1 MLKSL
6 LLKGRFMG
14 VLLCFL
20 ISSLVATAQTKYKGK
35 VIGSDDKLPVVG
47 ASVRVKGTT
56 TGAVTDVNGNFTL
69 TLKAGDVIT
78 ISYIGYITSDI
89 TVGSDTNPN
98 ITLKAGNNSLNEVVV
113 TGYGSQ
119 RKKDLVGAVAVV
131 SVAALNRQPTGSVEN
146 QLQGQAAGVT
156 VVASGQPGEAP
167 AVKIRGA
174 NTFGNN
180 QPLYIVDGV
189 PTTNVN
195 DFNPNDIETMQV
207 LKDASSASIYGAR
220 ASNGV
225 IIITTRKGKG
235 KTNISYDAY
244 YGTQQPKG
252 GNVYDLLNPTEM
264 MSLRTLAIQNTA
276 RLKGIPVDLSSNLY
290 GPNGNVLP
298 DYINAGFDP
307 VTKAP
312 NGPFG
317 IHDGDPA
324 VDPSKYSVNPFYTS
338 GDPSGFYR
346 ITKANKAGTDWYH
359 EIFSS
364 APIQSHNLNVNGST
378 DKAAYLFSMNYFNQQ
393 GTLLNTY
400 LKRYTVRANTSYN
413 LTDHIRVGENISY
426 AISENP
432 QINQNDEGSSIGM
445 AFREQPIIPVYDIKG
460 NFAGSNTAN
469 LGNARNPV
477 AIATRT
483 QNNYGITNRL
493 FGNVFAEVDF
503 LKHFTI
509 RTQFGGEYYSN
520 YNHSFTYPEYENS
533 ENNTT
538 NSYSEN
544 SYNGYSYTWT
554 NTLTYHQVVGKHDIK
569 LLVGNEVVK
578 NRYQALGASNTGYF
592 IFDPNYTSISSGTG
606 SPTAYS
612 FLQRDRLYSP
622 LIARLDYTFNDKYLL
637 NATIRRDGSTR
648 FLNEVY
654 GWFPAVSAGWR
665 LSQEE
670 FFKGIS
676 WINDFKIRGGYG
688 VMGNQN
694 NVDPPNAFSTFAGN
708 RTNSYYDISGTS
720 SSTVPGFTQNRIGN
734 PDAKWESDKNLNVGF
749 DGTFFNQKL
758 EISADY
764 YKKSI
769 TDLLYNPNLPGTQGT
784 ARAPYAN
791 VGAMDN
797 TGVDIAITTHQNLSS
812 ELKMNATL
820 TFTTYHNVIKKVTLG
835 QPYFDQ
841 NSGRFNG
848 SFIVRN
854 QVGGPVGGFFGYKTD
869 GFWNSQADIDAA
881 NQKAGGTYQ
890 SDAAPGRFKY
900 ADVNGDGKIT
910 AADRTLLGN
919 PNPKFT
925 GGLNLDFS
933 YKRFD
938 LNMFWYGS
946 YGNKI
951 WNDTKWWTDFYTNFL
966 GVKSKTAL
974 YDSWTPTH
982 TNAKAPI
989 QEIDGSFS
997 TSTVPNSYYV
1007 ENGSYL
1013 RLRNVQIGYTFDPK
1027 ILKSV
1032 GIDRLRVYL
1041 SGANLIT
1048 ITKYSGVDPEI
1059 VGSGSGNQAVD
1070 TNAGVINTQATN
1082 SSTNFGIDRG
1092 NYSPVRTYLLGLQ
1105 VKF

>member
-20 ISSLVATAQTKYKGK
+20 ISSLGATAQTKYKGK

-56 TGAVTDVNGNFTL
+56 TGAVTDVNGSFTL

-89 TVGSDTNPN
+89 TVGSDTNLS

-131 SVAALNRQPTGSVEN
+131 NVAALNRQPTGSIEN

-156 VVASGQPGEAP
+156 VIASGQPGEAP

-180 QPLYIVDGV
+180 QPLYVVDGV
-189 PTTNVN
+189 PTTNVT
-195 DFNPNDIETMQV
+195 DINPNDIESMQV
-207 LKDASSASIYGAR
+207 LKDAGSASIYGAR

-225 IIITTRKGKG
+225 IVVTTKKGKG
-235 KTNISYDAY
+235 KTSVSYDAY
-244 YGTQQPKG
+244 YGTQVPKG

-276 RLKGIPVDLSSNLY
+276 RLKNIPVDLSSNLY

-298 DYINAGFDP
+298 DYISAGG
-307 VTKAP
+307 V
-312 NGPFG
+312 GPYG
-317 IHDGDPA
+317 VHDGDPA
-324 VDPSKYSVNPFYTS
+324 VNPSKYNVNPFYTS

-346 ITKANKAGTDWYH
+346 ITRANKGGTDWYH
-359 EIFSS
+359 EIFST
-364 APIQSHNLNVNGST
+364 APIQSHNVNLNGSS
-378 DKAAYLFSMNYFNQQ
+378 DLASYLFSANYFNQQ

-400 LKRYTVRANTSYN
+400 LKRYTVRANTTFNVSK
-413 LTDHIRVGENISY
+413 HIRVGENLSY
-426 AISENP
+426 SLTENP
-432 QINQNDEGSSIGM
+432 LINENDEGTAIGM
-445 AFREQPIIPVYDIKG
+445 SFREQPIIPVYDIKG

-483 QNNYGITNRL
+483 MNNYGVTNRL
-493 FGNVFAEVDF
+493 FGNMFAEVDF
-503 LKHFTI
+503 LRYFTI

-520 YNHSFTYPEYENS
+520 YNHTFAFPEYENS
-533 ENNTT
+533 ENNVT
-538 NSYSEN
+538 NTYSEN
-544 SYNGYSYTWT
+544 SYNGFNYTWS
-554 NTLTYHQVVGKHDIK
+554 NTLTYHQLIGKHDIK
-569 LLVGNEVVK
+569 LLVGTENYK
-578 NRYQALGASNTGYF
+578 NRYQTLGATNTGYF
-592 IFDPNYTSISSGTG
+592 SFDPNYTTISTGTG
-606 SPTAYS
+606 TPTATS
-612 FLQRDRLYSP
+612 TLQKDRIAS

-648 FLNEVY
+648 FVNDVY

-665 LSQEE
+665 VSQES
-670 FFKGIS
+670 FLKGVS
-676 WINDFKIRGGYG
+676 WINDLKIRGGYG
-688 VMGNQN
+688 IMGNQL
-694 NVDPPNAFSTFAGN
+694 NVDPANAFTTFGAN
-708 RTNSYYDISGTS
+708 KNNSYYDIGGTS
-720 SSTVPGFTQNRIGN
+720 TSTVAGFTQTRIGN
-734 PDAKWESDKNLNVGF
+734 PGAKWESDKNFNVGF

-764 YKKSI
+764 YKKII
-769 TDLLYNPNLPGTQGT
+769 TDLLYNPNLPGTAGSATQ
-784 ARAPYAN
+784 PYSN
-791 VGAMDN
+791 VGAMNN
-797 TGVDIAITTHQNLSS
+797 TGLDLAITTHTNITHD
-812 ELKMNATL
+812 LKMNATL

-835 QPYFDQ
+835 QPYFEV
-841 NSGRFNG
+841 NGGRFNG
-848 SFIVRN
+848 SSIIRN
-854 QVGGPVGGFFGYKTD
+854 SVGGPVGGFFGYQTN
-869 GFWNSQADIDAA
+869 GFWNSQAEIDAA
-881 NQKAGGTYQ
+881 NAKAGGSFQ
-890 SDAAPGRFKY
+890 NDAAPGRFKY

-933 YKRFD
+933 YKRFE

-951 WNDTKWWTDFYTNFL
+951 WNDVRWWTDFYTNFL
-966 GVKSKTAL
+966 GAKSKTAL

-982 TNAKAPI
+982 QNAKAPI

-1013 RLRNVQIGYTFDPK
+1013 RLRNMQIGYTIDPQ

-1032 GIDRLRVYL
+1032 GIDRLKIYL

-1059 VGSGSGNQAVD
+1059 VGGGQNS
-1070 TNAGVINTQATN
+1070 NTAST
-1082 SSTNFGIDRG
+1082 TNFGVDRG
-1092 NYSPVRTYLLGLQ
+1092 NYSPVRTYLLGVQ